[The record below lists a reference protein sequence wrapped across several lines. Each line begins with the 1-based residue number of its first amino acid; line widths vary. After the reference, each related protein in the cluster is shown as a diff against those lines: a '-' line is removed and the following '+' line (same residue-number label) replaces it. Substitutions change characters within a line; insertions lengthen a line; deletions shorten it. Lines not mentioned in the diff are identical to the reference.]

1 MANKPLSETCVSYCK
16 LLEGFSNLEDA
27 IRNKLLKIV
36 KIYDS
41 DAVEIIRYT
50 LEECSNTL
58 AVLYRYYCYCDFGRF
73 TVTIPIKWLDLDD
86 NEIIEPVKA
95 KLEEDK
101 RRLKAK
107 YEKEDNNEK

>member
-1 MANKPLSETCVSYCK
+1 MADKLLSEACVSYCK
-16 LLEGFSNLEDA
+16 LLESFSETEGA

-58 AVLYRYYCYCDFGRF
+58 DVLYQYYCYGEIGRF

-86 NEIIEPVKA
+86 NEIIELVEA
-95 KLEEDK
+95 KIEEDK

-107 YEKEDNNEK
+107 YGMEDKNG